1 MFLPLFQAC
10 KISAKLWKIKG
21 LQGLT
26 FRPKQKLWA
35 QGSPFLFLFFWDIHP

>member
-10 KISAKLWKIKG
+10 KFSSKLWKIKG
-21 LQGLT
+21 LHGLT